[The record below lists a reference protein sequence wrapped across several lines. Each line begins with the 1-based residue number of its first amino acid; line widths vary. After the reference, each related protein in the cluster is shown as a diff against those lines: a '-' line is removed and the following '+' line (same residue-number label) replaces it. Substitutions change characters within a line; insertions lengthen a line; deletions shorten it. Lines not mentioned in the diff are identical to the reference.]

1 MNEFEMS
8 AYIVA
13 AREMLFMLMDEHGIL
28 CEDSHRMTGE
38 ELLALSDDEIVHL
51 FNLCYGK
58 E

>member
-1 MNEFEMS
+1 MS
-8 AYIVA
+8 AYSVA
-13 AREMLFMLMDEHGIL
+13 AREMLFILMDEHGIL